1 MTELRK
7 LFYNRESKTKNFHKW
22 REAMGYR
29 MLIAD
34 DEKMIIQLIRQLGH
48 WEELGIE
55 IIDECYD
62 GEDALESI
70 LRNRPDFVLSDIQMP
85 VYDGIQLIE
94 RVREHDPDVLFILLS
109 GYRYFEYARS
119 AIQLNVVDYLLK
131 PVDEEQLNE
140 ILEKVCRSIDEK
152 RRQEADHE
160 TLVNYQTAD
169 ENFRRKEFWEIILD
183 RDRKE
188 DRKFLTKERILEK
201 FQIDFREKN
210 YQVIYVD
217 TNLAGILGTDHSV
230 FSDKVK
236 SYIESAFK
244 GVAQAVHYEGFIGHV
259 LVLNYGEDRQNEVY
273 NAVSVLFYKI
283 RDLNE
288 IYGEFRLNIG
298 CSLAKDSPE
307 KLPDAF
313 EEAVSAEWGHLVFFG
328 NKVLKYEQVSGLMS
342 FSPTDLIS
350 AEELQ
355 AIGECVRYLRQ
366 EELGQIFSEIN
377 KHAARYQN
385 AATRDMVRTFLHIR
399 QAVLEALPEDTR
411 TKMAEHYY
419 MAYQNARNFQ
429 NVFQNIYDMLRKY
442 ILEEQQRL
450 NEKRSKPIEE
460 AIRYIRKNYGNCIS
474 LEDAAEAANVSAPY
488 LSKIFK
494 EKMEIGFNDYLTKI
508 RLEESQKLLA
518 DTNLSVKEIASSVGY
533 SDEKYY
539 SKLFKK
545 LIGIKPTDY
554 RRLYG

>member
-1 MTELRK
+1 
-7 LFYNRESKTKNFHKW
+7 
-22 REAMGYR
+22 MGYR

-169 ENFRRKEFWEIILD
+169 ENSRRKEFWETILD

-355 AIGECVRYLRQ
+355 ARMPE
-366 EELGQIFSEIN
+366 IF
-377 KHAARYQN
+377 R
-385 AATRDMVRTFLHIR
+385 MCFRT
-399 QAVLEALPEDTR
+399 
-411 TKMAEHYY
+411 Y
-419 MAYQNARNFQ
+419 M
-429 NVFQNIYDMLRKY
+429 I
-442 ILEEQQRL
+442 
-450 NEKRSKPIEE
+450 
-460 AIRYIRKNYGNCIS
+460 C
-474 LEDAAEAANVSAPY
+474 
-488 LSKIFK
+488 
-494 EKMEIGFNDYLTKI
+494 
-508 RLEESQKLLA
+508 
-518 DTNLSVKEIASSVGY
+518 
-533 SDEKYY
+533 
-539 SKLFKK
+539 
-545 LIGIKPTDY
+545 
-554 RRLYG
+554 

>member
-1 MTELRK
+1 
-7 LFYNRESKTKNFHKW
+7 
-22 REAMGYR
+22 MGYR

>member
-1 MTELRK
+1 
-7 LFYNRESKTKNFHKW
+7 
-22 REAMGYR
+22 MGYR

-70 LRNRPDFVLSDIQMP
+70 LTKRPDFVLSDIQMP

-94 RVREHDPDVLFILLS
+94 KVREHDLDVLFILLS

-119 AIQLNVVDYLLK
+119 AIKLNVVDYLLK

-140 ILEKVCRSIDEK
+140 ILEKVCRAVDEK
-152 RRQEADHE
+152 RRQNADQE
-160 TLVNYQTAD
+160 SLLSYRTAD
-169 ENFRRKEFWEIILD
+169 ENSRRKEFWEIILNTD
-183 RDRKE
+183 KKE
-188 DRKFLTKERILEK
+188 GGKFLTRDRILER
-201 FQIDFREKN
+201 FQIDFHEKWF
-210 YQVIYVD
+210 QVVYVD

-230 FSDKVK
+230 FNDKVK
-236 SYIESAFK
+236 GYMEGVFK
-244 GVAQAVHYEGFIGHV
+244 NVAHLVHYVGYIGHI
-259 LVLNYGEDRQNEVY
+259 LILNYDESHRSEVQ

-298 CSLAKDSPE
+298 CSMIKDDSE
-307 KLPDAF
+307 KLPEAF
-313 EEAVSAEWGHLVFFG
+313 EEALSAEWGHLVFFG
-328 NKVLKYEQVSGLMS
+328 NKVLKYEQVSGLTP
-342 FSPTDLIS
+342 FSPSDIVNE
-350 AEELQ
+350 EELS
-355 AIGECVRYLRQ
+355 ALAEGVRYLRL
-366 EELGQIFSEIN
+366 EELERIFSEIN
-377 KHAARYQN
+377 RRTVRYQN
-385 AATRDMVRTFLHIR
+385 GGAQDMLQTFTTVRT
-399 QAVLEALPEDTR
+399 AVLGAMPEVKR
-411 TKMAEHYY
+411 GKAAEHYY

-429 NVFQNIYDMLRKY
+429 NVFQNIYEMLRKY
-442 ILEEQQRL
+442 IQEEQKQL
-450 NEKRSKPIEE
+450 NEKLCKPIEE
-460 AIRYIRKNYGNCIS
+460 AIHYMRKNYGNCVS
-474 LEDAAEAANVSAPY
+474 LEDVAEAANVSAPY

-508 RLEESQKLLA
+508 RLEESQKFLI
-518 DTNLSVKEIASSVGY
+518 DTNLSVKEIAFMVGY

-545 LIGIKPTDY
+545 FVGIKPTDY